1 MFRIRNKCN
10 PWFVAR
16 DLSTGFDTAMGGE
29 GFSGDIGRAQLRAPL
44 RCPQP
49 DIGLALES
57 AHRLDRQA
65 PSLSARRTFSP
76 AQRETTIGLLKILAV
91 LTLMVPELPGLL
103 AMLVLPPVFLAI
115 ILFRLF
121 LLAVALWPR
130 REIFHDDTASTPLL
144 PVYTILVALKDEVAI
159 VPQLANALGALDY
172 PHDRIDLKL
181 LVEEA
186 DVRTQTAVRAQS
198 WPNGAELLIVPPG
211 LPQTKPRALN
221 YGLARA
227 RGTYVVVYDAEDRPH
242 PAQLKSAVR
251 AFNALGTELAC
262 VQAPLV
268 GVPSKG
274 NWIARQWALEY
285 AIQFNLL
292 VPALARLGLPVAL
305 GGTSNHFRRT
315 SLVSAGGWDAWN
327 VTEDADLGIRLA
339 RLGYQVGAI
348 RSPTLEAPP
357 EKCRVWRAQR
367 SRWLKGYI
375 QTWCV
380 LMRGRSDI
388 PGLRPSAFLSM
399 QMTLGAAILS
409 AMVHGPWAVWCLVCL
424 CFPGATLGPFGLSA
438 LCLPLFT
445 GTLSASLTP
454 GRWSRQRITDILT
467 LPFYWPL
474 QTLAMVRALWS
485 LAHTPHYW
493 AKTPHI

>member
-1 MFRIRNKCN
+1 
-10 PWFVAR
+10 
-16 DLSTGFDTAMGGE
+16 MGGE

-44 RCPQP
+44 RCPEP
-49 DIGLALES
+49 DIRLALES
-57 AHRLDRQA
+57 AYRLDRQA
-65 PSLSARRTFSP
+65 PALSARHTFSP
-76 AQRETTIGLLKILAV
+76 AQRKTALSMLKIFAV
-91 LTLMVPELPGLL
+91 LTLLMPELPGLL
-103 AMLVLPPVFLAI
+103 AMLLVPPVFLAI

-121 LLAVALWPR
+121 LLAAALWPG
-130 REIFHDDTASTPLL
+130 REALHGDGAATPLL

-159 VPQLANALGALDY
+159 IPQLASALGALDY
-172 PHDRIDLKL
+172 PQDRIDLKL

-186 DVRTQTAVRAQS
+186 DIRTQTAIRAQS

-211 LPQTKPRALN
+211 QPQTKPRALN

-242 PAQLKSAVR
+242 PSQLKSAVR
-251 AFNALGTELAC
+251 AFNAHGTELAC

-274 NWIARQWALEY
+274 SWIARQWALEY

-292 VPALARLGLPVAL
+292 VPVLARLGLPVAL

-315 SLVSAGGWDAWN
+315 TLIEAGGWDAWN
-327 VTEDADLGIRLA
+327 VTEDADLGLRLA
-339 RLGYQVGAI
+339 RLGYEVGAI

-357 EKCRVWRAQR
+357 EKGRDWRAQR
-367 SRWLKGYI
+367 SRWLKGYM

-380 LMRGRSDI
+380 LMRGDSEI

-409 AMVHGPWAVWCLVCL
+409 AMVHGPWAAWCLVCL
-424 CFPGATLGPFGLSA
+424 SCPGASLGTFGFAA
-438 LCLPLFT
+438 LCLSLFT
-445 GTLSASLTP
+445 GVLSACLAP
-454 GRWSRQRITDILT
+454 GAWNRQRIADILT
-467 LPFYWPL
+467 LPLYWPL
-474 QTLAMVRALWS
+474 QTVAMARALWS
-485 LAHTPHYW
+485 LARTPHYW
-493 AKTPHI
+493 AKTPHEAARPAVAE